1 MHATGVIV
9 AGGSG
14 LRMKGRVR
22 KQYLELGGIPVLG
35 KTLLVFDRCN
45 GVDDMVL
52 AVPFEDIDFC
62 RQAVVNPL
70 LLQKTVRVTAGGAE
84 RQESVYNGLRTAE
97 KMGAELVAI
106 HDGVRPLITETLIT
120 RCLHG
125 AMETGACIPGVP
137 AFDTVKEV
145 DDQGRIRKTLP
156 RNRMW
161 LAQTPQ
167 SFRFDLIL
175 RAHEAARREGFRGTD
190 DASLVE
196 RLGHPVMMIPGSR
209 RNIKI
214 TTPEDLLLAEALLKS
229 GPSVLQE

>member
-1 MHATGVIV
+1 MHSTGVIV

-22 KQYLELGGIPVLG
+22 KQYLQLGGMPILG
-35 KTLLVFDRCN
+35 KTLLVFDRCDA
-45 GVDDMVL
+45 VDDMVL
-52 AVPFEDIDFC
+52 AVPFEDLDFC
-62 RQAVVNPL
+62 EQTVISPL
-70 LLQKTVRVTAGGAE
+70 LLKKPVRLTVGGAE
-84 RQESVYNGLRTAE
+84 RQESVFNGLRTAE
-97 KMGAELVAI
+97 KLGAQIVAI
-106 HDGVRPLITETLIT
+106 HDGVRPLVTETVII

-125 AMETGACIPGVP
+125 AMETGACIPGIP
-137 AFDTVKEV
+137 AFDTVKSV
-145 DDQGRIRKTLP
+145 DEQGRIRQTLP
-156 RNRMW
+156 RDRLW

-175 RAHEAARREGFRGTD
+175 AAHEAARREGFRGTD

-214 TTPEDLLLAEALLKS
+214 TTPEDLLLAEALLES
-229 GPSVLQE
+229 GPSFVQK